1 VIELLV
7 AASAFLSMLGAVF
20 VGFKVH
26 SKYCSSDTHSQTQ
39 ETIGLISN
47 MFVVVTSLVLSLMLN
62 SAKGTFETNNNNVH
76 ALASQIILLD
86 RTMRSLEPEAAEAR
100 GHLLAYIVAS
110 LKEPNIV
117 EEDPEAA
124 ASLEA
129 AGASL
134 RAIHVTDDQKLALWN
149 DARQLYRQVAQQRWV
164 VVDTSGGTIPT
175 PMIVLLILWL
185 SAAFAGFGYRAPDN
199 AIVRVSFLMAALL
212 ISGGI
217 YVICDMDTP
226 SSGLFRTSNFPFQR
240 ALAHLQADSGR

>member
-7 AASAFLSMLGAVF
+7 AASAFFCMLGAVF
-20 VGFKVH
+20 VGFKIH
-26 SKYCSSDTHSQTQ
+26 SQYCASKTHSQTQ
-39 ETIGLISN
+39 EMIGLISN
-47 MFVVVTSLVLSLMLN
+47 MFVVVTALVLGLMLN
-62 SAKGTFETNNNNVH
+62 SAKGTFEKNNNNVR

-86 RTMRSLEPEAAEAR
+86 RTMRSLEPEAAAAR
-100 GHLLAYIVAS
+100 GHLLAYILTS

-134 RAIHVTDDQKLALWN
+134 RAIHVSDDQKLTLWN
-149 DARQLYRQVAQQRWV
+149 EARQLYRQVLQQRWV

-212 ISGGI
+212 ISGGL

-226 SSGLFRTSNFPFQR
+226 SSGLFRTSNLPFQR
-240 ALAHLQADSGR
+240 ALAHLQR